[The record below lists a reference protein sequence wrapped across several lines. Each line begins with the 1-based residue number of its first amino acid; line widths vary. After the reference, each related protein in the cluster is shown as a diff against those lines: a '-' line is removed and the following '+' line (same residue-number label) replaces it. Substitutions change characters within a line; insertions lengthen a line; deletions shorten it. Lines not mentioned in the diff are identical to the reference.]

1 LAGEEVAPQ
10 GGGGQPGVDDVLD
23 EDDAAAGQVDVEVL
37 DDAHDPGRAGRGAV
51 GRHGHEVDLD
61 RQADGPHEV
70 GEEDEGALEDAD
82 EQRRL
87 VRVVEGDLVAELG
100 DAGPDL
106 LLADD
111 DVPQGRVLEVV
122 HRVLGGCLGHGG
134 SGGGADVAGIVR
146 HA

>member
-1 LAGEEVAPQ
+1 
-10 GGGGQPGVDDVLD
+10 
-23 EDDAAAGQVDVEVL
+23 
-37 DDAHDPGRAGRGAV
+37 
-51 GRHGHEVDLD
+51 
-61 RQADGPHEV
+61 
-70 GEEDEGALEDAD
+70 EGALEDAD

-146 HA
+146 HAGPDATGRPTAGPKRGHAGWSGSPAAG